1 MISRISKILIPALVL
16 FTAASC
22 GKVDVEALKATNTV
36 ALVSVFGKESVDVS
50 KATGGSVAGLISK
63 AAQGDETGMAGR
75 IDNVKNVILKETP
88 AILGLKV
95 LPERSV
101 INAKSYQAIDD
112 ANANRF
118 GGFVKA
124 KGYKQ
129 IMGNETAKIVQAI
142 EAVPNADG
150 AMIVTFDTRLVKR
163 GGIVGNENGY
173 MWGDM
178 TFYLYDKQGQLILHK
193 TVSNESDTITKIRM
207 GAFSAEPFNQ
217 MIAETITKNLK
228 DIKAFIDKSMEPKG

>member
-1 MISRISKILIPALVL
+1 MISRFSKFLVPVLVL
-16 FTAASC
+16 FAAASC
-22 GKVDVEALKATNTV
+22 GKVNVEALKTTNTV

-63 AAQGDETGMAGR
+63 AAQGDEASMAGR
-75 IDNVKNVILKETP
+75 MENVKDVILKETP
-88 AILGLKV
+88 SILGLKV
-95 LPERSV
+95 VPEKSV

-112 ANANRF
+112 KNANRF

-129 IMGNETAKIVQAI
+129 IMGNETAKIVQAL
-142 EAVPNADG
+142 EAVKNADA

-178 TFYLYDKQGQLILHK
+178 TFYLYDRQGQLILHK

-207 GAFSAEPFNQ
+207 GAFSAEPFDK

-228 DIKAFIDKSMEPKG
+228 SIKEFIDKSMEQKS